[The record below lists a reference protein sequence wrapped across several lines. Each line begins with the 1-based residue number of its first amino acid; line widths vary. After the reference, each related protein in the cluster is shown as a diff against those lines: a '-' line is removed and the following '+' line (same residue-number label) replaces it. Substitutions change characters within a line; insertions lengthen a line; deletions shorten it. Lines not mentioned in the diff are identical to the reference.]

1 MVNQNQILSF
11 INHHNNIRMAV
22 DSSNQML
29 FCLSDICK
37 VLNLTNVTS
46 VVNMIKS
53 EFELSSL
60 CMCNFDTGFGIKEFN
75 MIDELQL
82 YFILMRSDK
91 AEAKEFRK
99 LIYGKTLSS
108 IKSKEQET
116 FLYLIK
122 NLLTNETKI
131 GYAKNYKSRIRS
143 IISQGGIQKYKY
155 MVFKGNKPQKIE
167 KKLHAIFRHK
177 RMVGEW
183 FILNDKDIFK
193 IKNLMLN
200 EYGFTIENGSIYQK
214 TNK

>member
-1 MVNQNQILSF
+1 MVKQVLSF
-11 INHHNNIRMAV
+11 INYHSNIRMAV

-37 VLNLTNVTS
+37 VLDLSNASKVA
-46 VVNMIKS
+46 NMIKL

-60 CMCNFDTGFGIKEFN
+60 CMCSFDTGFGIKEFT
-75 MIDELQL
+75 MITEAQL
-82 YFILMRSDK
+82 YFVLMRSDK

-167 KKLHAIFRHK
+167 KRLHAIFHNK
-177 RMVGEW
+177 RKVGEW

-214 TNK
+214 GNK

>member
-1 MVNQNQILSF
+1 MVKQVLSF
-11 INHHNNIRMAV
+11 INYHSNIRMAV

-37 VLNLTNVTS
+37 VLDLSNASKVA
-46 VVNMIKS
+46 NMIKL

-60 CMCNFDTGFGIKEFN
+60 CMSSLETAGGMQKLT
-75 MIDELQL
+75 MITEPQL
-82 YFILMRSDK
+82 YFVLMRSDK

-214 TNK
+214 INK

>member
-1 MVNQNQILSF
+1 MTSQVLSF
-11 INHHNNIRMAV
+11 INSNSNIRVITDNAG
-22 DSSNQML
+22 QTL
-29 FCLSDICK
+29 FCLSDMCK
-37 VLNLTNVTS
+37 ILDIQNATS
-46 VVNMIKS
+46 MVNMIKL
-53 EFELSSL
+53 EFEIGEL
-60 CMCNFDTGFGIKEFN
+60 CSYKFNTGYGIKKFN
-75 MIDELQL
+75 MITEAQL
-82 YFILMRSDK
+82 YFMLMRSDK
-91 AEAKEFRK
+91 PIAKEFRK

-108 IKSKEQET
+108 IQNKEQET

-183 FILNDKDIFK
+183 FILNDKDILK

>member
-1 MVNQNQILSF
+1 MKKQVLSF
-11 INHHNNIRMAV
+11 INYHSNIRMAV

-37 VLNLTNVTS
+37 VLDLSNASKVA
-46 VVNMIKS
+46 NMIKL

-60 CMCNFDTGFGIKEFN
+60 CMCSFDTGFGIKKFN

-167 KKLHAIFRHK
+167 KRLHAIFHNK
-177 RMVGEW
+177 RKVGEW

-214 TNK
+214 GNK

>member
-1 MVNQNQILSF
+1 MQDLTIFKNENLGE
-11 INHHNNIRMAV
+11 IRV
-22 DSSNQML
+22 IIIDNEPL
-29 FCLSDICK
+29 FCLADICK
-37 VLNLTNVTS
+37 ALNLTNTTMVANT
-46 VVNMIKS
+46 IKL
-53 EFELSSL
+53 EFGDDSSL
-60 CMCNFDTGFGIKEFN
+60 TYPI
-75 MIDELQL
+75 IDNLGRKQNATFVTEAQL
-82 YFILMRSDK
+82 YFVLMRSNTT
-91 AEAKEFRK
+91 EAKEFRK

-214 TNK
+214 INK

>member
-1 MVNQNQILSF
+1 MSNSLILSNENF
-11 INHHNNIRMAV
+11 GEVRVAYENNEP
-22 DSSNQML
+22 L
-29 FCLSDICK
+29 FCLSDICR
-37 VLNLTNVTS
+37 VLEIQNATDVKNAIL
-46 VVNMIKS
+46 K
-53 EFELSSL
+53 EFELGELNSYS
-60 CMCNFDTGFGIKEFN
+60 FDTGFGVKEFT
-75 MIDELQL
+75 MITEAQL
-82 YFILMRSDK
+82 YFVLMRSDK
-91 AEAKEFRK
+91 SEAKEFRK

-131 GYAKNYKSRIRS
+131 GYAKNYKSRIRG

-155 MVFKGNKPQKIE
+155 MVFKGNKPEKIE

-214 TNK
+214 S